1 MKRGRTT
8 MPTNRSVIAK
18 LKRRAFDGECRDS
31 HFRMAQ
37 RTSMLPRVDEME
49 IIVLIPQAKM

>member
-8 MPTNRSVIAK
+8 IPTNRSVIAK

-37 RTSMLPRVDEME
+37 RTSMLPRADEME
-49 IIVLIPQAKM
+49 IIMLIPQAKM

>member
-18 LKRRAFDGECRDS
+18 LKRRAFDGECRDW
-31 HFRMAQ
+31 HFRIAQ
-37 RTSMLPRVDEME
+37 RTSMLPRVDKSEVIM
-49 IIVLIPQAKM
+49 LIPQPKM

>member
-1 MKRGRTT
+1 MKRGRAAI
-8 MPTNRSVIAK
+8 PTNRSVIAK

-31 HFRMAQ
+31 QFRMAQ

-49 IIVLIPQAKM
+49 IIMLIPQAKI